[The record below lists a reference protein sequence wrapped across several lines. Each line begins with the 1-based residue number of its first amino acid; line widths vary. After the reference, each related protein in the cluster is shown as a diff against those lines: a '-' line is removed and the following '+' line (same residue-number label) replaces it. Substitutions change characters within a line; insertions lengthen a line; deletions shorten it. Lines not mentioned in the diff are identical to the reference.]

1 MSPSFRVERIVR
13 SYAWIAGAEI
23 LSKGMGFVAFALL
36 ARVLA
41 PPAYGVL
48 ELAVAVSM
56 VALLFVDFGLGPT
69 AARTMTTDPERA
81 DSMTGS
87 VPAIRLGL
95 ALLSLLLAIGLGPLL
110 ATTPDGRT
118 LIVLYTA
125 ALLFAPWILDWVF
138 QGLDRTAWVA
148 PAQLLRMS
156 VFLAGVVL
164 WIDGPQQLVRVGAIE
179 IAGFATLAIY
189 YVLASRSHGQ
199 RPALRPDAASVRE
212 LIRESAPVGAGQLL
226 WVLNQYLPT
235 FVVAGWLAGPELA
248 YYGAAHRIVFGL
260 GSFVFLYFFTL
271 YPALVRATHER
282 RDEFVPLVTLS
293 MRATAWLGGLGA
305 IAGTLLAAPVSA
317 LAFGAEFGPTGPLL
331 AVLVWALPIHLISGH
346 ARFALIAAGEARAQ
360 MQAQAFGVAVTAVGC
375 ATLVPRLGALG
386 AAIALLAAATGVW
399 AWAHIATRRRVGPLP
414 GLAPLRRPV
423 AAVAVS
429 LLAATS
435 LPTESTWL
443 RAAVGTGSFAAVGL
457 WSERHALT
465 ALAALLRGEPR
476 EQAP

>member
-1 MSPSFRVERIVR
+1 MSDSLRVGPIAR

-23 LSKGMGFVAFALL
+23 LSKGMGFVAFAVL

-41 PPAYGVL
+41 PLAYGVL

-69 AARTMTTDPERA
+69 AARTMTTHPERA
-81 DSMTGS
+81 DAMTGS

-95 ALLSLLLAIGLGPLL
+95 ALLALLLALGLGPLI

-118 LIVLYTA
+118 LIGLYVA

-164 WIDGPQQLVRVGAIE
+164 WIDGPHQLTRVGAIE
-179 IAGFATLAIY
+179 IAGFATLALY
-189 YVLASRSHGQ
+189 YVVATRFHGQ
-199 RPALRPDAASVRE
+199 RPALRPEAASVRE
-212 LIRESAPVGAGQLL
+212 LIRESTPVGAGQLL
-226 WVLNQYLPT
+226 WVVNQYLPT
-235 FVVAGWLAGPELA
+235 FAVAAWLAGPELA

-282 RDEFVPLVTLS
+282 RDEFVPLTRLS

-305 IAGTLLAAPVSA
+305 IAGTLLAAPLST
-317 LAFGAEFGPTGPLL
+317 LAFGAEFEASGPLL
-331 AVLVWALPIHLISGH
+331 AVLFWTLPIHLISGH
-346 ARFALIAAGEARAQ
+346 ARFALIAAGEAGAQ
-360 MQAQAFGVAVTAVGC
+360 LQAQAFGVAVSAVGC
-375 ATLVPRLGALG
+375 AVLVPPLGALG
-386 AAIALLAAATGVW
+386 AAFSLLAAATGVW
-399 AWAHIATRRRVGPLP
+399 AWAHIATHRRVGPLP
-414 GLAPLRRPV
+414 GVAVLWRPAG
-423 AAVAVS
+423 AAAVS
-429 LLAATS
+429 LLAATG
-435 LPTESTWL
+435 LPVESTWL
-443 RAAVGTGSFAAVGL
+443 RAAAGTGAFAAAGL
-457 WSERHALT
+457 WSERHALR
-465 ALAALLRGEPR
+465 AIGALLRGKPG
-476 EQAP
+476 EQTP